1 MTGFLNLCARR
12 GDRLILDNASIE
24 IPTGTVTGLV
34 APNGSGKTTL
44 LESICEPWS
53 RHVTCKTDAG
63 NASITRNPSAVEWK
77 KVVFYLPSP
86 SVLSL
91 RASVRQNI
99 EFARDCWGSQVD
111 AAKLSSRLGIEG
123 FLDLPVRK
131 CSQGM
136 AQLASIATAMATGAD
151 LSLSTSP

>member
-53 RHVTCKTDAG
+53 RHVTCKIDAG

-77 KVVFYLPSP
+77 KVVFLPVIAIRPESARLRSAEHRICQRLLGIAGRRSEAILPS
-86 SVLSL
+86 
-91 RASVRQNI
+91 
-99 EFARDCWGSQVD
+99 WY
-111 AAKLSSRLGIEG
+111 
-123 FLDLPVRK
+123 
-131 CSQGM
+131 
-136 AQLASIATAMATGAD
+136 
-151 LSLSTSP
+151 